1 VRLGPTDQTT
11 GWPAAVAD
19 TWDIDKRKCT
29 RRGTRT
35 GYATRG
41 GFRGFG
47 PQNPG
52 GGPDADGWHVA
63 ASVRSLRSEATG
75 EEARWPSDL
84 GHVELD

>member
-1 VRLGPTDQTT
+1 ME
-11 GWPAAVAD
+11 
-19 TWDIDKRKCT
+19 
-29 RRGTRT
+29 
-35 GYATRG
+35 YATRG

-75 EEARWPSDL
+75 EKARWPSDL

>member
-1 VRLGPTDQTT
+1 ME
-11 GWPAAVAD
+11 
-19 TWDIDKRKCT
+19 
-29 RRGTRT
+29 
-35 GYATRG
+35 YATRG

-63 ASVRSLRSEATG
+63 ASVRLLRSEATG